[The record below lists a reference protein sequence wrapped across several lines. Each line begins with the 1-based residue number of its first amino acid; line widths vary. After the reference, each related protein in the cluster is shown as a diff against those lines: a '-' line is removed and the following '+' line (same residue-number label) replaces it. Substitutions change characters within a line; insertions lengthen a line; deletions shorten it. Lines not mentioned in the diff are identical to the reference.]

1 MKYPRI
7 SELGVSIKKVTP
19 AHGGK
24 PYLDFVE
31 IDKSLNRLLADLGI
45 ISDVYGLI
53 DWQIIHSGFIPAAKL
68 EAALERCISGRVVE
82 V

>member
-1 MKYPRI
+1 MKYPRV
-7 SELGVSIKKVTP
+7 SELGISIRKVAP
-19 AHGGK
+19 VHGGK

-31 IDKSLNRLLADLGI
+31 IDKALNKLLADLGI

-53 DWQIIHSGFIPAAKL
+53 DWQTIHSGFIPADKL